1 MPVRDRRRV
10 PRKNGHQEIMDQ
22 WNESF
27 FGPIKESVV
36 GVLRGALSDPLREV
50 ALAEEI
56 MKRVRCALH
65 AKLREVF
72 DEGHQDFLT
81 GVFTVRMFRMF
92 VEHDLV
98 PRMKRAKL
106 PDGTY
111 PPYGQIAMID
121 FDNFKLINE
130 RFGHQ
135 GGDRVLAEFGRVIK
149 SLFRDGD
156 TIARLGGDEFIIV
169 ARGISFERMCE
180 RLEFARAHF
189 RHKPLGL
196 LCISTERDETLNFS
210 FTYEVKEIGD
220 PSKLQDVIG
229 IADRAVFRRKEDRR
243 KAES

>member
-10 PRKNGHQEIMDQ
+10 PRKNGHEEIMRNWNEDIYGPIKKGVSKKLPGDPGSPEREALLIEIMD
-22 WNESF
+22 
-27 FGPIKESVV
+27 SV
-36 GVLRGALSDPLREV
+36 RCELRER
-50 ALAEEI
+50 L
-56 MKRVRCALH
+56 L
-65 AKLREVF
+65 KLFNEAHT
-72 DEGHQDFLT
+72 DELT
-81 GVFTVRMFRMF
+81 GLFTVRMFRTI
-92 VEHDLV
+92 VESDLI

-130 RFGHQ
+130 RFGHP
-135 GGDRVLAEFGRVIK
+135 GGDRVLKEFGRVIK
-149 SLFRDGD
+149 SLFRYGD
-156 TIARLGGDEFIIV
+156 TIVRVGGDEFIIV

-180 RLEFARAHF
+180 RLDFALSYF
-189 RHKPLGL
+189 RNKPLGL
-196 LCISTERDETLNFS
+196 LCKTTEQDESLIFS
-210 FTYEVKEIGD
+210 FTYAVKEIGD